1 MTTVVVLDSGAG
13 AGSATVVV
21 RLTVVVEVVGG
32 GVVTT
37 SSLVHASKD
46 AAAAA
51 NRTSR
56 DSVFIFANINFAPTP
71 RSGSIGGSVGAFV
84 GRSKATNRLPISRT
98 FPFNFFSSERPL
110 LSFSLP
116 SFQEMSRMPSS
127 QL

>member
-1 MTTVVVLDSGAG
+1 
-13 AGSATVVV
+13 VV

-46 AAAAA
+46 AVAAA

-56 DSVFIFANINFAPTP
+56 DNVFIFANIDFAPTP
-71 RSGSIGGSVGAFV
+71 RSGSAGGSVGAFV
-84 GRSKATNRLPISRT
+84 GRSKAINRLPICPH
-98 FPFNFFSSERPL
+98 FPFIFLSSDRPL

-127 QL
+127 RL